1 MPDSLPPTDPL
12 PPLLRYWR
20 NCLADEAKPDLSGMG
35 NAVAVPSDTVCSGAL
50 PGDVVDRLWQRW
62 RDIPDQDKPGRD
74 KPGRDKRR
82 GGRDADD
89 RDGTV
94 RVLICLKLLSPDTSH
109 AQRRHGRELGFAAG
123 AVALLR
129 RDGRLVAPDKP
140 APWIARAHL
149 HPGPRTALVG
159 EIETSDEWLQHNPF
173 SAETWADALAWF
185 DRYWAAVTAGEMP
198 EGYALADECRVDVL
212 SQRAGAGVHL
222 LKLYDR
228 IAKLYDGLPD
238 SGVRPALL
246 ERFCRGGPPPVPVG
260 ARLRAERFAG
270 PRGTMSDLYGLADSQ
285 ADAVASFSG
294 LDPAGGE
301 LLAVQGPPGTGKTT
315 LLQSIVATE
324 VVRAALDGGE
334 PSVVVGTSTNNQ
346 AVLNINE
353 GMNAVLRQN
362 GRGERPVW
370 AKRWIPDCETYGLYL
385 ASGKRAEDAAAQGF
399 ATATVNGNNAAR
411 NWTGFP
417 ERERDEGF
425 LARAR
430 DMWQARYAEAFGA
443 PLDVPQACEALR
455 DELKRLDGLLR
466 EVQAALRAKLACDA
480 WWDERTGGRSKRE
493 HIDRVHARIEDGL
506 AGLRARRT
514 RAVRERDRCRAGL
527 HAARAEAAC
536 AASRDAGL
544 LRDAAADREGMD
556 RLAADIELA
565 LSPVGALELLA
576 GVLPVL
582 RGVASARQC
591 GRVRAL
597 LASHPLAPAFAHVA
611 ATQDGGAWRRAA
623 LAAREG
629 AARRLADLNA
639 ECHARAEA
647 AATSVRLAAAELE
660 AASEALRGAEA
671 DVARAE
677 EVGAAELAGL
687 HAKLEG
693 GRQAAEALRVAAAGL
708 AMASRRGSD
717 GSGTDAPAPPDPA
730 SPDLTPLDLASL
742 DALADRGVRHEMFQK
757 AMRYWEGRWLI
768 ECEKVQEALR
778 GQGGR
783 EKSGGGVNL
792 NGGRRGVAALYRR
805 WCMVTPCLIVTLHM
819 LPRYFSYWEGED
831 GSLFGHIDVLVID
844 EAGQVAP
851 HVGAPAFALAKR
863 AVVVGDVHQTEPIVS
878 LPPMVD
884 RGNGVREGLDR
895 FWEDG
900 LPVDAR
906 ALSPRRDASQGS
918 IMRIAQEASAFTG
931 PDAEGEPGIFLSEH
945 RRCRAEVI
953 QYCND
958 LVYRGRLRP
967 MRPEPAQA
975 PPLPPLGWA
984 HVQGACER
992 RAGSQRNQKEAEA
1005 VARWIVAHADEWV
1018 RHYEPLA
1025 RTPADA
1031 LAQVVA
1037 VITPFRSQADAIR
1050 RALRRLNQACAHD
1063 LGRVTVG
1070 TVNAL
1075 QGAERPIVV
1084 FSPTYDDTARWLF
1097 FDAKPNMLNVAVS
1110 RARDSFVAIGDMRV
1124 LRRPGA
1130 SPSALLG
1137 RALLERGTELL
1148 DVGGNHRFPAELAVS
1163 GERVSTLERHLAIL
1177 HGAVSDAG
1185 PGQEVV
1191 IVSPFLS
1198 WHATEAPPFL
1208 ELCRRATG
1216 RGAVVRVVSDVGL
1229 LTGRP
1234 GMRGAEA
1241 AAALEAAGVAVHRVG
1256 RIHSKTLLAGG
1267 AITEGSFNWLSAR
1280 RDAGGSYTRHETSW
1294 RITGP
1299 NAAAAIQEAKAELRG
1314 LGVPVA

>member
-20 NCLADEAKPDLSGMG
+20 NGLADEARPSLSGMG
-35 NAVAVPSDTVCSGAL
+35 AAVAVTSDAVRSGIL
-50 PGDVVDRLWQRW
+50 PGDAVDRLWQRW
-62 RDIPDQDKPGRD
+62 RDTPGRDKPGRD
-74 KPGRDKRR
+74 KPGRDTPGRGTRR
-82 GGRDADD
+82 GGRDDAD
-89 RDGTV
+89 GAV
-94 RVLICLKLLSPDTSH
+94 EVLICLKLLSPDT
-109 AQRRHGRELGFAAG
+109 RHGQRLHGRDLGFAAG

-129 RDGRLVAPDKP
+129 RDGRLMASSKP
-140 APWIARAHL
+140 APWIARGHL

-159 EIETSDEWLQHNPF
+159 DVETSDEWLQHNPY

-185 DRYWAAVTAGEMP
+185 DRHWAAVTAGEVP

-212 SQRAGAGVHL
+212 SQQTGAGVHL

-228 IAKLYDGLPD
+228 IAELYGGPP
-238 SGVRPALL
+238 GAGARPALL

-270 PRGTMSDLYGLADSQ
+270 PRGTMSDLYALADSQ
-285 ADAVASFSG
+285 ADAVASFTG

-334 PSVVVGTSTNNQ
+334 PSVVVGVSTNNQ
-346 AVLNINE
+346 AVLNITE
-353 GMNAVLRQN
+353 AMNAVLRDG

-385 ASGKRAEDAAAQGF
+385 ASGRRVEDAAAKGF

-417 ERERDEGF
+417 ERERDEAF

-430 DMWQARYAEAFGA
+430 DLWQARYAEAFGA
-443 PLDVPQACEALR
+443 SLDVPQACEALR
-455 DELKRLDGLLR
+455 GELKRLDGLLR
-466 EVQAALRAKLACDA
+466 EVQAALCAKLACDA
-480 WWDERTGGRSKRE
+480 WWDERAGGLSKRA
-493 HIDRVHARIEDGL
+493 HIERVHARIEGEM
-506 AGLRARRT
+506 ARSRERRT
-514 RAVRERDRCRAGL
+514 RAAREQDRLRAAL
-527 HAARAEAAC
+527 RAVRAEAAG

-544 LRDAAADREGMD
+544 LHAAVADRDAMT

-565 LSPVGALELLA
+565 LSPVGTLEVLA
-576 GVLPVL
+576 GIVPVL

-591 GRVRAL
+591 GRARAL
-597 LASHPLAPAFAHVA
+597 VASHPLAPAFAHVA
-611 ATQDGGAWRRAA
+611 ATQEAGVWRRAA
-623 LAAREG
+623 RTAREG
-629 AARRLADLNA
+629 AARRLADLHA
-639 ECHARAEA
+639 GCRARAEA
-647 AATSVRLAAAELE
+647 AAALEGRAVAELE
-660 AASEALRGAEA
+660 AATEALRETEA
-671 DVARAE
+671 AVARAE
-677 EVGAAELAGL
+677 EAGAAELAAL
-687 HAKLEG
+687 HAKLEE
-693 GRQAAEALRVAAAGL
+693 GRRTAEALRVAAAGL
-708 AMASRRGSD
+708 ASRCGPHAGD
-717 GSGTDAPAPPDPA
+717 TDAPA
-730 SPDLTPLDLASL
+730 SPDLASL

-757 AMRYWEGRWLI
+757 AMRYWEGRWII

-783 EKSGGGVNL
+783 DRGGRDGGGINL

-805 WCMVTPCLIVTLHM
+805 WCMLTPCLIATLHM

-831 GSLFGHIDVLVID
+831 GHLFGHIDVLVMD

-851 HVGAPAFALAKR
+851 HIGAPAFALAKR
-863 AVVVGDVHQTEPIVS
+863 AVVVGDVHQSEPIVS
-878 LPPMVD
+878 LPPSVD

-900 LPVDAR
+900 SPVDAR
-906 ALSPRRDASQGS
+906 ALSPRRDASRGS
-918 IMRIAQEASAFTG
+918 IMRIAQEASAYTG
-931 PDAEGEPGIFLSEH
+931 AEAAGEAGIFLSEH
-945 RRCRAEVI
+945 RRCRAEI
-953 QYCND
+953 IRYCND

-967 MRPEPAQA
+967 MRPEPARP

-984 HVQGACER
+984 HVQGVCER
-992 RAGSQRNQKEAEA
+992 RAGSQRNHQEAEA
-1005 VARWIVAHADEWV
+1005 VARWIEAHADDWV
-1018 RHYEPLA
+1018 QHYAPPA
-1025 RTPADA
+1025 RVPAEA
-1031 LAQVVA
+1031 LAEVVA
-1037 VITPFRSQADAIR
+1037 VVTPFRSQADAIR
-1050 RALRRLNQACAHD
+1050 RALRRLNASCRHD
-1063 LGRVTVG
+1063 LGRITVG

-1075 QGAERPIVV
+1075 QGAERPVVV

-1097 FDAKPNMLNVAVS
+1097 FDAKPNLLNVAVS
-1110 RARDSFVAIGDMRV
+1110 RAKDSFVAIGDMRV

-1137 RALLERGTELL
+1137 RALLERGAELL

-1163 GERVSTLERHLAIL
+1163 GERVSSLERHLAIL

-1185 PGQEVV
+1185 PGEEVV
-1191 IVSPFLS
+1191 VVSPFLS
-1198 WHATEAPPFL
+1198 LQATEAPPL
-1208 ELCRRATG
+1208 LDLCRRATG
-1216 RGAVVRVVSDVGL
+1216 RGAVIRVVSDAAL
-1229 LTGRP
+1229 LAGRP
-1234 GMRGAEA
+1234 GMRAAEA
-1241 AAALEAAGVAVHRVG
+1241 AAALEAAGVLVHRVR

-1280 RDAGGSYTRHETSW
+1280 REAGGAYTRHETSW